1 MLLKESG
8 KGIAC
13 GSAIYQRKADG
24 VALVSA
30 TPSVIKLAGCENME
44 LGELKKINV
53 FDMVYPEDKQ
63 KVKNA
68 FNLAFDKGR
77 CSECTF
83 RRWHHITGKYIWLY
97 GSCMP
102 LENEDGKCYA
112 CCTFVDITK
121 QKKIEEELT
130 ESRRIGKETAM
141 NLNRLYNE
149 EVIRLSTF
157 YDNYT
162 CIIRYNLNKN
172 CIECMKGETLSGLFK
187 AGMSLDE
194 CYKKASYL
202 VGNWKTTDPVFNP
215 FDKEKILSLFNAGK
229 RTLTIEVPFSL
240 DEKTGTLFV
249 RFNITMKENPYT
261 NDILV
266 FVIEE
271 DITTEV
277 LTKTAYQNI
286 ASTEYISILCVDI
299 VKNRYFCCN
308 TSEPDMYLTGGRYGR
323 NGEYSTTMR
332 RIFYNIPGVVENE
345 RDEFLENLDSKVI
358 KEKLSLSPE
367 YVFYYGR
374 TVNGTDRRYK
384 ISIRWLDRE
393 HNLVIIAK
401 KDVTDTVHE
410 EQKKEKMLSDAL
422 KDAERANEA
431 KTVFLSNMSHDM
443 RTPLN
448 GVIGFT
454 NLAIESSSIEEKNEY
469 LGKIKTSGE
478 FLVQL
483 INSTLDLSKIESHK
497 MVLVYEYTEWNGI
510 LKSIINSIQAEAD
523 KKGIQL
529 IVDTSKSCYDG
540 MVYVD
545 SLRFKQIFLNLLSNA
560 IKFTHE
566 GGKVEFI
573 TECLPGIV
581 DGCNCKIIV
590 RDNGSGMSSS
600 FAKKAFEPYSQ
611 DFTKTVTRMEG
622 TGLGLSIVKNLVE
635 MMHGVIEL
643 ESEENKGTQFT
654 VYLPVKKSQEK
665 PDKAEDNSKTS
676 KEWLAG
682 KTVLLCEDHPV
693 NTDLIKLILENS
705 NINTVCAENGKEG
718 LEIFASSDIWHFDA
732 ILMDICMP
740 FMDGIEATKAIRK
753 LDREDA
759 LEVPVIAMTANV
771 FHEDREK
778 LFKAGMTGFLS
789 KPVDVGML
797 FKTLGEQC
805 KRYDINN
812 TVNGRNNGR

>member
-1 MLLKESG
+1 MLLDESG
-8 KGIAC
+8 TGIAC
-13 GSAIYQRKADG
+13 GSAIYQRKTDG

-30 TPSVIKLAGCENME
+30 TPSVIKLAGCESME
-44 LGELKKINV
+44 FEEIKKINV
-53 FDMVYPEDKQ
+53 FDIVYPDDKE
-63 KVKNA
+63 KVRNA
-68 FNLAFDKGR
+68 FNLAFDEGK

-83 RRWHHITGKYIWLY
+83 RRWHHIKGVYIWLY

-102 LENEDGKCYA
+102 LNNENGEIYA

-121 QKKIEEELT
+121 QKKIEEELA

-172 CIECMKGETLSGLFK
+172 CVEFMEGETLSGLFK
-187 AGMSLDE
+187 TGMSLDE
-194 CYKKASYL
+194 CYEKTEYL
-202 VGNWKTTDPVFNP
+202 IRNEKTRDSFFNL
-215 FDKEKILSLFNAGK
+215 FDKEKMFSLFRAGK
-229 RTLTIEVPFSL
+229 RTFTIEVPFSL
-240 DEKTGTLFV
+240 DDKTGTLFV

-277 LTKTAYQNI
+277 LTKTAYHNI

-299 VKNRYFCCN
+299 EKNRYFCCS
-308 TSEPDMYLTGGRYGR
+308 TSEPDMYPTGGRYGR

-332 RIFYNIPGVVENE
+332 KIFYNIPGVVEDK
-345 RDEFLENLDSKVI
+345 RDEFLESLDSEVI
-358 KEKLSLSPE
+358 REKLLISPE
-367 YVFYYGR
+367 YVVYYGR

-401 KDVTDTVHE
+401 KDVTDTVRE

-497 MVLVYEYTEWNGI
+497 MTLVYEYAEWKGI
-510 LKSIINSIQAEAD
+510 LKSIVNSIQAEAD

-529 IVDTSKSCYDG
+529 IIDTSKCGYNG

-560 IKFTHE
+560 IKFTQE

-573 TECLPGIV
+573 IECLPGIIN
-581 DGCNCKIIV
+581 GCNCKIIV

-600 FAKKAFEPYSQ
+600 FAEKAFEPYSQ
-611 DFTKTVTRMEG
+611 DVTRTVKRMEG
-622 TGLGLSIVKNLVE
+622 TGLGLSIVKSLVD
-635 MMHGVIEL
+635 MMHGFIEL
-643 ESEENKGTQFT
+643 ETEENKGTQFT
-654 VYLPVKKSQEK
+654 VYLPVQKSEEI
-665 PDKAEDNSKTS
+665 PDKTEDTS
-676 KEWLAG
+676 KSSKEKLAG
-682 KTVLLCEDHPV
+682 KTILLCEDHPV

-705 NINTVCAENGKEG
+705 NINTVCAGNGKEG
-718 LEIFASSDIWHFDA
+718 LDIFASSDIWHFDA
-732 ILMDICMP
+732 VLMDICMP
-740 FMDGIEATKAIRK
+740 FMDGIEATKAIRG
-753 LDREDA
+753 LDRKDA
-759 LEVPVIAMTANV
+759 RKVPVIAMTANV

-778 LFKAGMTGFLS
+778 LFKAGMTAFLS

-797 FKTLGEQC
+797 FKTLEEQC
-805 KRYDINN
+805 SRH
-812 TVNGRNNGR
+812 GQEE